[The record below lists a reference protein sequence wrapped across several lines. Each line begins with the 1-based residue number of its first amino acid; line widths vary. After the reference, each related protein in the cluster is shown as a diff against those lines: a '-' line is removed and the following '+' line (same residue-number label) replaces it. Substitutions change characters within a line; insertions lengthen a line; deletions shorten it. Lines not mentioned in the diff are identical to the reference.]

1 MTRAASCFLFLKKL
15 TIRPRIEIKN
25 EGELLSDASGK
36 SSVYLLPFG
45 SDINSLTQLKTFVS
59 NFDGCELK
67 KNAKSK
73 NFSVPFDFVKKTLVQ
88 VEEGKDEK
96 TLNHYMHSAGIHTLN
111 PDKNAAQSIPRQNYQ
126 QLQNASRFGLAY
138 WCLFS

>member
-1 MTRAASCFLFLKKL
+1 MNDFSTTEGITFKSFKL
-15 TIRPRIEIKN
+15 N
-25 EGELLSDASGK
+25 AL
-36 SSVYLLPFG
+36 

>member
-1 MTRAASCFLFLKKL
+1 MLQLRHLSLCFEKHIDQITDGKHVLSC
-15 TIRPRIEIKN
+15 IIKN
-25 EGELLSDASGK
+25 IPG
-36 SSVYLLPFG
+36 VR
-45 SDINSLTQLKTFVS
+45 
-59 NFDGCELK
+59 
-67 KNAKSK
+67 NAY
-73 NFSVPFDFVKKTLVQ
+73 KKTLVQ